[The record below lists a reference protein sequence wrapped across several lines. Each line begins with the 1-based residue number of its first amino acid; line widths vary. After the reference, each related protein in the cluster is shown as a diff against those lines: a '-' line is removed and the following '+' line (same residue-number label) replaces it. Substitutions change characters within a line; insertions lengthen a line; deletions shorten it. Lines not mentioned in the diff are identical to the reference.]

1 MWKRWERLL
10 KSNWIL
16 FNKGFWPKLYPLSKH
31 LIEGDEW
38 MKEIWLFVQPLFLF
52 FVAVIFVDCL
62 PLCFCCYC
70 YYYFYFYY
78 YYYYYYFVFVT
89 DCFQTCPCRCCSFF
103 VAFFCLFR
111 FFVDSFKF
119 SRCKWYVRKPSVRV
133 AKCIRIKQRNHWKQT
148 TSELTIL
155 HSMQK
160 VLKAKQL
167 LSNQNFHKVYNSLQ

>member
-16 FNKGFWPKLYPLSKH
+16 FNKGFRRKLYPLSKH

-62 PLCFCCYC
+62 PLCFCCYYY
-70 YYYFYFYY
+70 YYYF

-133 AKCIRIKQRNHWKQT
+133 AKCIRIRQRNHWKQT

>member
-16 FNKGFWPKLYPLSKH
+16 FNKGFRRKLYPLSKH

-62 PLCFCCYC
+62 PLCFCCYY
-70 YYYFYFYY
+70 YYYFY

-133 AKCIRIKQRNHWKQT
+133 AKCIRIRQRNHWKQT

>member
-70 YYYFYFYY
+70 YYYFYF
-78 YYYYYYFVFVT
+78 YYYYYFVFVT

-160 VLKAKQL
+160 VLKGKLL

>member
-70 YYYFYFYY
+70 YYYFYF
-78 YYYYYYFVFVT
+78 YYYYYFVFVT

-160 VLKAKQL
+160 VLKAKL
-167 LSNQNFHKVYNSLQ
+167 LFSNQNFHKVYNSLQ

>member
-16 FNKGFWPKLYPLSKH
+16 FNKGFRRKLYPLSKH

-62 PLCFCCYC
+62 PLCFCCY
-70 YYYFYFYY
+70 YYYFYF